1 MTFLSLIAA
10 LALQSNAQLPAQPEY
25 RIEPQFPPRVAEAGL
40 AARCRV
46 DARVGEQGLL
56 VDIVPQCATSR
67 RSRGRTDYVG
77 MLERVSQRAVER
89 WTFNE
94 RHIGEETSTCFTF
107 QVMGGDPLSAI
118 EDAPC

>member
-1 MTFLSLIAA
+1 MLNLIAA
-10 LALQSNAQLPAQPEY
+10 LALQSSVPLPAQPEY
-25 RIEPQFPPRVAEAGL
+25 RIEPQFPLRAAEAGL

-46 DARVGEQGLL
+46 DTRVGEDGRA

-67 RSRGRTDYVG
+67 RSRGRIDYVG
-77 MLERVSQRAVER
+77 MLERASQRAVER
-89 WTFNE
+89 WTFDE